1 MAGGGRRGY
10 NPGMLTDRRILR
22 AVGNTPL
29 VSLDRITG
37 GNYTIWAKLE
47 QMNPG
52 GSVKDRAGLNMVM
65 EGIRS
70 GRLRDGMRILDATS
84 GNTGIAYAWIGAALG
99 IGVTLCVPKNAS
111 PERFAI
117 LRASGVEVV
126 ETDPLEATDGAQ
138 RVAREIYAQDPE
150 KWFYPDQYSNDA
162 NWQAHYHFTGPEI
175 WSQSG
180 GRITHFVSVIGTS
193 GTFVG
198 LSRFFRHKDP
208 RIRIVEV
215 QPDSPFHGLE
225 GIKHLATVDIPKIYD
240 GSLKDETIEVN
251 TEEAQEMCRRLARE
265 EGLLV
270 GPSAG
275 ANVLVATKVA
285 EKYPSP
291 DNALVVVLCD
301 DGQRYLQDKFW
312 TLDYEI

>member
-1 MAGGGRRGY
+1 MQ
-10 NPGMLTDRRILR
+10 LDRRILK

-29 VSLDRITG
+29 VTLDRITG
-37 GNYTIWAKLE
+37 GEYTIWAKLE
-47 QMNPG
+47 HMNPG
-52 GSVKDRAGLNMVM
+52 GSVKDRAGLNMVT

-70 GRLRDGMRILDATS
+70 GKLREGMRILDATS

-117 LRASGVEVV
+117 LRASGVEVIT
-126 ETDPLEATDGAQ
+126 TDPLEATDGAQ
-138 RVAREIYAQDPE
+138 RVARQVYAENPD

-162 NWQAHYHFTGPEI
+162 NWQAHYKFTGPEI
-175 WSQSG
+175 WEQSE
-180 GRITHFVSVIGTS
+180 GRITHFVSVVGTS

-198 LSRFFRHKDP
+198 LSRFFRDKKTG
-208 RIRIVEV
+208 IRIIEG

-225 GIKHLATVDIPKIYD
+225 GIKHLATVDVPKIYD
-240 GSLKDETIEVN
+240 ATLKDETFEVN
-251 TEEAQEMCRRLARE
+251 TEAAQEMCRRLARE

-275 ANVLVATKVA
+275 ANVVVATEVA
-285 EKYPSP
+285 KKYPSK
-291 DNALVVVLCD
+291 DLAIVVVMCD